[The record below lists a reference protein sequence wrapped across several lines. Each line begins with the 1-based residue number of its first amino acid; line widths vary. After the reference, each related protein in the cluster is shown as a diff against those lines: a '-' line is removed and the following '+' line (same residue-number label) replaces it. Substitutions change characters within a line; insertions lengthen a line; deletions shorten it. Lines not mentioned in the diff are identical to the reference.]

1 MIISQLDV
9 SLEGFEIGLSGAIP
23 DRSEWEEPAEDRAIL
38 EFISLLSGLVF
49 KYGGR
54 IVHGSHPTFTPVIL
68 RQAELQAADRNRPPI
83 TLVMSE
89 LWAKDLDDFEREQY
103 ERSAEFV
110 RVPQIGEGGPGDP
123 DVRNLSL
130 TEMRRRLV
138 QKMNVM
144 IAVGGKQHSTDKL
157 IPGVAEELS
166 LARQRGMPCFLVGGL
181 GGMAASLARKRDDS
195 FLALDNELPAEANHE
210 LLTTKDIGACVGII
224 FNHLVHNSDLSR
236 RDLRDLETKSEDFA
250 A

>member
-1 MIISQLDV
+1 
-9 SLEGFEIGLSGAIP
+9 
-23 DRSEWEEPAEDRAIL
+23 
-38 EFISLLSGLVF
+38 
-49 KYGGR
+49 
-54 IVHGSHPTFTPVIL
+54 
-68 RQAELQAADRNRPPI
+68 
-83 TLVMSE
+83 MSE

-110 RVPQIGEGGPGDP
+110 RVPQIGEGGPEDP
-123 DVRNLSL
+123 EIRNLSL

-181 GGMAASLARKRDDS
+181 GGMAASLARKKDDS
-195 FLALDNELPAEANHE
+195 FLALDNELPAEANQGIVDDQRHRRLCWHHLQSSSSQFRSFASRSQRPRDKIGGFRGLGDC
-210 LLTTKDIGACVGII
+210 LL
-224 FNHLVHNSDLSR
+224 
-236 RDLRDLETKSEDFA
+236 
-250 A
+250 